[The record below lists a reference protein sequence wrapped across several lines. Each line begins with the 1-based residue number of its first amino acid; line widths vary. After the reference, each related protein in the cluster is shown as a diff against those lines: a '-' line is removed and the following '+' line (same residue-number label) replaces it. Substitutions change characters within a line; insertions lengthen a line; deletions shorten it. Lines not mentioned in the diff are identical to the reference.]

1 MMDMFVILI
10 VVIAS
15 CIYTY
20 IKTLKVVHYKYV
32 QFAIY
37 QLYLNKAILKS
48 CPFQWQPPKILGS
61 HESLW
66 FLKYFHKK
74 NEPI

>member
-1 MMDMFVILI
+1 MDMFVILI

-37 QLYLNKAILKS
+37 ELYLNKAILKS
-48 CPFQWQPPKILGS
+48 CPFQ
-61 HESLW
+61 
-66 FLKYFHKK
+66 
-74 NEPI
+74 